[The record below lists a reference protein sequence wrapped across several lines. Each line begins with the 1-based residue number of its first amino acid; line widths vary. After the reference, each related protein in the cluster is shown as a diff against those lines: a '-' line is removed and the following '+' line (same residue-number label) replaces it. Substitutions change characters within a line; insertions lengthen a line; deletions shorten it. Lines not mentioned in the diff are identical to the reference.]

1 MMNPLAGSTPVLA
14 QAVNIGHGAREFR
27 QGANFPFLLVCLV
40 RVVALVFLIGFAFW
54 SLCFLW
60 FAERPLTRPANK
72 SERHTGLS
80 DLSR

>member
-1 MMNPLAGSTPVLA
+1 MNPLASTPVPA
-14 QAVNIGHGAREFR
+14 HADSIGHGAREFR
-27 QGANFPFLLVCLV
+27 QGISSSPLLVFLV

-60 FAERPLTRPANK
+60 FAERHLPDKRIK

-80 DLSR
+80 GLSH